1 MLTLLAHPVAG
12 LDVGSNSPV
21 FLVFVGIHVVAGLI
35 SVVTGAVAALS
46 PKGRGRHSTVGK
58 VYFEGICTVFAT
70 ATALAIMRWSEDY
83 GFFLIGLAAFALAL
97 TGFTARVRHWP
108 GDNVH
113 IVCMGGSY
121 VAMLTA
127 FYVDNGKHLPLWDRL
142 PTFAFWVLPSAVG
155 APLIIRAI
163 RRRSREAGLS
173 DRYPPASP
181 ECASGQAHPDE
192 AGHDCWDER
201 EHQ

>member
-1 MLTLLAHPVAG
+1 MLAPPTHPVAG

-21 FLVFVGIHVVAGLI
+21 FLVFVGAHVAAGLI

-46 PKGRGRHSTVGK
+46 PKGRGRHSNVGK

-70 ATALAIMRWSEDY
+70 ATALAIMRWREDY
-83 GFFLIGLAAFALAL
+83 GLFLIGLVAFALAL

-113 IVCMGGSY
+113 ISCMGGSY

-142 PTFAFWVLPSAVG
+142 PMVAFWVLPSVVG
-155 APLIIRAI
+155 VPLIIRAI
-163 RRRSREAGLS
+163 RNAARRGV
-173 DRYPPASP
+173 
-181 ECASGQAHPDE
+181 
-192 AGHDCWDER
+192 
-201 EHQ
+201 